1 MPRQSASPI
10 KGQAADECFDC
21 TLNTMLSPETPSIP
35 PKNHILQQGRSGR
48 RFQFTCKPPEESDSE
63 TVGSDDILAHQ
74 QISLPPG
81 PMSSAKFTSETSGS
95 SGHPFTAQTAKA
107 EGFLAFLEQDA
118 ALRTVLDHAALER
131 SRRQARTGYAD
142 LAAAGVLPAATLAD
156 AIARFHGLERLSDA
170 ELAIDPQ
177 LIERFSPRFL
187 RRACLLPVMRP
198 NGPCLALGD
207 PTRLD
212 DIEAARLALGT
223 ACTLGVASIEAI
235 GRHLDLAGQG
245 AAQPGTD
252 PSTTAFEAE
261 DGVREVERLQDLA
274 SGAPIVLALNELL
287 EAAMRLGATDIHV
300 ESGEDGA
307 RVRLRIDGRLHDHG
321 RFAAAIARGVISR
334 MKILSGLNIAE
345 RRLPQDGRARVSIA
359 DREVDI
365 RVATAPVLHGENLVL
380 RLLPRE
386 AFALD
391 LSRLGMGSTDLERFS
406 RCLKEPHGLIVVTG
420 PTGSG
425 KTTTLTAA
433 LSTLNTPQRKIVT
446 VEDPIEYQ
454 IPGINQTQVK
464 PQIALTFANALRAF
478 LRHDPDVLMVG
489 EMRDAETA
497 AIGVQAALTGHL
509 VLTTL
514 HTNTAADAVIRLLD
528 LSVQSF
534 LLNSTL
540 RCVVG
545 QRLVR
550 CLCRQCRKPID
561 GLPAAAAGLVE
572 SGRARDKGR
581 RGFHAAAGCPACSQT
596 GYKGRIGIFEVLTV
610 DDSMQEEIRA
620 GASSARLAEL
630 ARRNGMTTMLED
642 GFDKAAAGLT
652 SIEEVLE
659 TAT

>member
-1 MPRQSASPI
+1 
-10 KGQAADECFDC
+10 
-21 TLNTMLSPETPSIP
+21 
-35 PKNHILQQGRSGR
+35 
-48 RFQFTCKPPEESDSE
+48 
-63 TVGSDDILAHQ
+63 
-74 QISLPPG
+74 
-81 PMSSAKFTSETSGS
+81 MSSANVTVETLDFLSRTLSSEPRTKEA
-95 SGHPFTAQTAKA
+95 FLD
-107 EGFLAFLEQDA
+107 FLAQDGA
-118 ALRTVLDHAALER
+118 ARRLVDEAALER
-131 SRRQARTGYAD
+131 SRRQARTDYAD
-142 LAAAGVLPAATLAD
+142 LVAAGVLPASALAD
-156 AIARFHGLERLSDA
+156 AIARFHGLERLPDA
-170 ELAIDPQ
+170 DLSADPA
-177 LIERFSPRFL
+177 LLERFSLRFL
-187 RRACLLPVMRP
+187 RRASLLPLMRAD
-198 NGPCLALGD
+198 GPCLVLGD
-207 PTRLD
+207 PTRRD
-212 DIEAARLALGT
+212 DIEAAQLALG
-223 ACTLGVASIEAI
+223 AAGKLAVASIEAI
-235 GRHLDLAGQG
+235 ARHLDTAS
-245 AAQPGTD
+245 ADIPARTAEPG
-252 PSTTAFEAE
+252 PAVGAE
-261 DGVREVERLQDLA
+261 DDDGLRDVERLQDLA
-274 SGAPIVLALNELL
+274 SGAPIVLALGELL
-287 EAAMRLGATDIHV
+287 EAAMRAGSTDIHV

-307 RVRLRIDGRLHDHG
+307 RIRLRIDGRLHDHG
-321 RFAAAIARGVISR
+321 RFGPAIARGVISR

-345 RRLPQDGRARVSIA
+345 RRLPQDGRARVTIA
-359 DREVDI
+359 DRDVDI

-391 LSRLGMGSTDLERFS
+391 LGRLGMGTADLERFS

-464 PQIALTFANALRAF
+464 PQISLTFASALRAF

-497 AIGVQAALTGHL
+497 SIGVQAALTGHL

-550 CLCRQCRKPID
+550 CLCESCRKPID
-561 GLPAAAAGLVE
+561 GLPAAAAGLIA
-572 SGRARDKGR
+572 SGRVKDDGARA
-581 RGFHAAAGCPACSQT
+581 FHGPVGCPACNRT
-596 GYKGRIGIFEVLTV
+596 GYRGRIGIFEVLTV
-610 DDSMQEEIRA
+610 DDALREDIRA
-620 GASSARLAEL
+620 GASSLRLAEL
-630 ARRNGMTTMLED
+630 ARAKGMTTMLED
-642 GFDKAAAGLT
+642 GFAKAARGLT
-652 SIEEVLE
+652 SLEEVLE

>member
-1 MPRQSASPI
+1 
-10 KGQAADECFDC
+10 
-21 TLNTMLSPETPSIP
+21 
-35 PKNHILQQGRSGR
+35 
-48 RFQFTCKPPEESDSE
+48 
-63 TVGSDDILAHQ
+63 
-74 QISLPPG
+74 
-81 PMSSAKFTSETSGS
+81 MSSAIFTSQS
-95 SGHPFTAQTAKA
+95 SELPARTLSSDLRTADA
-107 EGFLAFLEQDA
+107 FLAYLAQDPI
-118 ALRTVLDHAALER
+118 LRMQVDDAALER
-131 SRRQARTGYAD
+131 SRRQARTEYAD
-142 LAAAGVLPAATLAD
+142 LAAAGVLPAAALAD
-156 AIARFHGLERLSDA
+156 AIAQFHGLERLPDA
-170 ELAIDPQ
+170 ELSGNAQ

-187 RRACLLPVMRP
+187 RRAGLLPLMRAD
-198 NGPCLALGD
+198 GPSLAVGD
-207 PTRLD
+207 PTRRD
-212 DIEAARLALGT
+212 DIEAAQLALGT
-223 ACTLGVASIEAI
+223 SCKLVVASIEAI
-235 GRHLDLAGQG
+235 ARQLDAAISDIPAG
-245 AAQPGTD
+245 AA
-252 PSTTAFEAE
+252 EASAAEPTE
-261 DGVREVERLQDLA
+261 DGLRDVESLQDLA

-287 EAAMRLGATDIHV
+287 EGAMRAGATDIHI
-300 ESGEDGA
+300 ESAEDGA
-307 RVRLRIDGRLHDHG
+307 RIRLRIDGRLHDNG
-321 RFAAAIARGVISR
+321 RFAASIARGVISR

-345 RRLPQDGRARVSIA
+345 RRLPQDGRARVAIA

-391 LSRLGMGSTDLERFS
+391 LGRLGMGATDLERFS

-464 PQIALTFANALRAF
+464 PQISLTFANALRAF

-489 EMRDAETA
+489 EMRDSETA
-497 AIGVQAALTGHL
+497 SIGIQAALTGHL

-514 HTNTAADAVIRLLD
+514 HTNTAADAVTRLLD
-528 LSVQSF
+528 LSVQGF

-550 CLCRQCRKPID
+550 CLCHHCRKPID
-561 GLPAAAAGLVE
+561 GLPAAAAGLIE
-572 SGRARDKGR
+572 SGRVKDGGTRS
-581 RGFHAAAGCPACSQT
+581 FHSPVGCPACNQT

-610 DDSMQEEIRA
+610 DGALQEEIRA
-620 GASSARLAEL
+620 GAVSTRLAEL
-630 ARRNGMTTMLED
+630 ARANGMTTMLED
-642 GFDKAAAGLT
+642 GFGKAASGLT

>member
-1 MPRQSASPI
+1 MSSAI
-10 KGQAADECFDC
+10 
-21 TLNTMLSPETPSIP
+21 T
-35 PKNHILQQGRSGR
+35 
-48 RFQFTCKPPEESDSE
+48 DSE
-63 TVGSDDILAHQ
+63 TLEFSTKVVGTDVQS
-74 QISLPPG
+74 P
-81 PMSSAKFTSETSGS
+81 SE
-95 SGHPFTAQTAKA
+95 
-107 EGFLAFLEQDA
+107 FLAFIEQDPVFRM
-118 ALRTVLDHAALER
+118 LVDQPALER
-131 SRRQARTGYAD
+131 SKRQARTEYAD
-142 LAAAGVLPAATLAD
+142 IVAAGVLPASTLAD
-156 AIARFHGLERLSDA
+156 AIAQFHGLERLADA
-170 ELAIDPQ
+170 ELSGHTD
-177 LIERFSPRFL
+177 LLDRFSVRFL
-187 RRACLLPVMRP
+187 RRASLLPLMRAD
-198 NGPCLALGD
+198 GPCLALGD
-207 PTRLD
+207 PTRNE

-223 ACTLGVASIEAI
+223 SCTIGVASIEAI
-235 GRHLDLAGQG
+235 ARRLDAVTSDTPVR
-245 AAQPGTD
+245 A
-252 PSTTAFEAE
+252 SEASAPMETE
-261 DGVREVERLQDLA
+261 DSLRDIERLQDLA

-287 EAAMRLGATDIHV
+287 ESAMRAGATDIHV
-300 ESGEDGA
+300 ESGEEGA
-307 RVRLRIDGRLHDHG
+307 RIRLRIDGRLHDHG
-321 RFAAAIARGVISR
+321 RFSPSIARGVISR

-345 RRLPQDGRARVSIA
+345 RRLPQDGRARVSIT
-359 DREVDI
+359 DRDVDI

-391 LSRLGMGSTDLERFS
+391 LGRLGMRSADLERFS

-464 PQIALTFANALRAF
+464 PQISLTFANALRAF
-478 LRHDPDVLMVG
+478 LRHDPDILMVG

-497 AIGVQAALTGHL
+497 SIGVQAALTGHL

-550 CLCRQCRKPID
+550 CLCQNCRQPIQ
-561 GLPAAAAGLVE
+561 GLPTAAAGLIA
-572 SGRARDKGR
+572 SGRVKDGGARD
-581 RGFHAAAGCPACSQT
+581 FHASVGCAACNQT

-610 DDSMQEEIRA
+610 DSAIQEKIRE
-620 GASSARLAEL
+620 GASSLQIAEL
-630 ARRNGMTTMLED
+630 ARAQGMTTMLDD
-642 GFDKAAAGLT
+642 GFAKAAAGLT

-659 TAT
+659 IAT

>member
-1 MPRQSASPI
+1 
-10 KGQAADECFDC
+10 
-21 TLNTMLSPETPSIP
+21 
-35 PKNHILQQGRSGR
+35 
-48 RFQFTCKPPEESDSE
+48 
-63 TVGSDDILAHQ
+63 
-74 QISLPPG
+74 
-81 PMSSAKFTSETSGS
+81 MSSASFTSQS
-95 SGHPFTAQTAKA
+95 SELSAQTLSSDLRTT
-107 EGFLAFLEQDA
+107 EGFLGFLAEDPV
-118 ALRTVLDHAALER
+118 LRMRVDDAALER
-131 SRRQARTGYAD
+131 SRRQARIEYAD
-142 LAAAGVLPAATLAD
+142 LAAAGVLPAAALAD
-156 AIARFHGLERLSDA
+156 AIAQFHDLERLPDA
-170 ELAIDPQ
+170 ELSGDAQ
-177 LIERFSPRFL
+177 LIERFSLRFL
-187 RRACLLPVMRP
+187 RRACLLPLMLAD
-198 NGPCLALGD
+198 GPSLAIGD
-207 PTRLD
+207 PTRRD
-212 DIEAARLALGT
+212 DIEAAQLALGNS
-223 ACTLGVASIEAI
+223 CKLVVASIDAI
-235 GRHLDLAGQG
+235 ARQLDAAISDGPAGAPEPS
-245 AAQPGTD
+245 AAE
-252 PSTTAFEAE
+252 TTEGGLR
-261 DGVREVERLQDLA
+261 DVESLQDLA

-287 EAAMRLGATDIHV
+287 EGAMRAGATDIHI
-300 ESGEDGA
+300 ESAEDGA
-307 RVRLRIDGRLHDHG
+307 RIRLRIDGRLHDNG
-321 RFAAAIARGVISR
+321 RFAVAIARGVISR

-391 LSRLGMGSTDLERFS
+391 LGRLGMGTTDLERFS

-464 PQIALTFANALRAF
+464 PQISLTFANALRAF

-497 AIGVQAALTGHL
+497 SIGIQAALTGHL

-514 HTNTAADAVIRLLD
+514 HTNTAADAVTRLLD

-550 CLCRQCRKPID
+550 CLCHHCRMPID
-561 GLPAAAAGLVE
+561 GLPAAAAGLIE
-572 SGRARDKGR
+572 SGRVKDDGT
-581 RGFHAAAGCPACSQT
+581 RGFHSPVGCAACNKT

-610 DDSMQEEIRA
+610 DEALQEEIRA
-620 GASSARLAEL
+620 GAASTRLAEL
-630 ARRNGMTTMLED
+630 ARAHGMTTMLED
-642 GFDKAAAGLT
+642 GFGKAASGLT

-659 TAT
+659 IAA